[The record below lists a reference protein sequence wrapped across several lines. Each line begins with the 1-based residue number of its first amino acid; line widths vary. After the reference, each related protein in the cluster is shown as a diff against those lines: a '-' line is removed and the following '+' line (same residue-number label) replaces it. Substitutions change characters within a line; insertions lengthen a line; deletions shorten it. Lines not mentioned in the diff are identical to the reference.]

1 MNQELISGITV
12 QDLVTAA
19 VIIAVG
25 LGLAGVVI
33 LVGKRIKRKFRH
45 HDENNILAR
54 LVDDVEEIV
63 AWLVLLL
70 AFFQA
75 LVILPPLMGQRGNF
89 QGVFT
94 AIGVALVVFGLIRLQ
109 GHILGWYVN
118 RLDAS
123 TGHAKILISMVPTV
137 RRITNI
143 ALVSLG
149 ILVVLDQLGVTI
161 APLLAG
167 LGIGGLAV
175 ALALQGTLTNFF
187 AGLNILTDGAVRVG
201 DYVELSD
208 GFSGYVDQIGWRTT
222 RIRML
227 SNNMVIIPNSRLAD
241 SITTNYNFPDD
252 PMSLFIKIGVS
263 YFSNLEHVE
272 RVTVEVAEEVMGNN
286 TAAVQGYKPSVWYDE
301 FADSNITF
309 WLVLRAHGYLESWT
323 LKHHLMKA
331 LFSRYEQEGIE
342 ISFPNRNVFF
352 RSNDEE
358 ISKAKLRDEHLRNVV
373 ALEHHQGETGPLP
386 GELASQGNSEG
397 GPEGVDVPG

>member
-1 MNQELISGITV
+1 MNAELISGITV
-12 QDLVTAA
+12 QDLVVAA

-25 LGLAGVVI
+25 LSLAGVVI

-63 AWLVLLL
+63 AWLILLL

-75 LVILPPLMGQRGNF
+75 LVILPPLATQRGNF

-109 GHILGWYVN
+109 GHVLGWYVN

-137 RRITNI
+137 RRIANI
-143 ALVSLG
+143 VLISLG

-208 GFSGYVDQIGWRTT
+208 GFAGYVDQIGWRTT

-358 ISKAKLRDEHLRNVV
+358 ISKAKERDEHLRNVG
-373 ALEHHQGETGPLP
+373 ALEHRQGEAGPLP

>member
-1 MNQELISGITV
+1 
-12 QDLVTAA
+12 
-19 VIIAVG
+19 
-25 LGLAGVVI
+25 
-33 LVGKRIKRKFRH
+33 
-45 HDENNILAR
+45 
-54 LVDDVEEIV
+54 
-63 AWLVLLL
+63 
-70 AFFQA
+70 
-75 LVILPPLMGQRGNF
+75 
-89 QGVFT
+89 
-94 AIGVALVVFGLIRLQ
+94 
-109 GHILGWYVN
+109 
-118 RLDAS
+118 
-123 TGHAKILISMVPTV
+123 
-137 RRITNI
+137 
-143 ALVSLG
+143 
-149 ILVVLDQLGVTI
+149 
-161 APLLAG
+161 
-167 LGIGGLAV
+167 LAV

-373 ALEHHQGETGPLP
+373 ASEHHQGETGPLP

>member
-1 MNQELISGITV
+1 MNEELISGITV
-12 QDLVTAA
+12 RDLVAA
-19 VIIAVG
+19 ALAIAIG
-25 LGLAGVVI
+25 LALAGVVI

-75 LVILPPLMGQRGNF
+75 LVILPPLAGHRGNF

-137 RRITNI
+137 RRIANI
-143 ALVSLG
+143 ALVALG

-208 GFSGYVDQIGWRTT
+208 GFAGYVDQIGWRTT

-227 SNNMVIIPNSRLAD
+227 SNNMVIIPNARLAD
-241 SITTNYNFPDD
+241 SITTNYNFPND
-252 PMSLFIKIGVS
+252 PMSLYIKIGVS

-272 RVTVEVAEEVMGNN
+272 RVTVEVAEEVMGNT

-301 FADSNITF
+301 FADSNIIF

-323 LKHHLMKA
+323 LKHQLMKA

-352 RSNDEE
+352 RSNAEE
-358 ISKAKLRDEHLRNVV
+358 IEKAKQRDERLRDVV
-373 ALEHHQGETGPLP
+373 ASEHQERKTGPLP

-397 GPEGVDVPG
+397 GPDGLDVPG